1 MRHGRTFN
9 HLGRDESARKA
20 LLLNLAKALIMNK
33 YLFTTVAK
41 AKALRKFIEPI
52 LTKSKNKSTSSRRNV
67 FSIIH
72 DKNVIKELFDNISN
86 VIAVRP
92 GGYCRIIKLAGRPG
106 DNAPMAFIELVD
118 FNNVKENKN

>member
-52 LTKSKNKSTSSRRNV
+52 LTKSKNKSSSSRRNV

-86 VIAVRP
+86 VIAVRH

-118 FNNVKENKN
+118 FNNIKEKKN

>member
-41 AKALRKFIEPI
+41 AKAL
-52 LTKSKNKSTSSRRNV
+52 
-67 FSIIH
+67 
-72 DKNVIKELFDNISN
+72 
-86 VIAVRP
+86 
-92 GGYCRIIKLAGRPG
+92 
-106 DNAPMAFIELVD
+106 
-118 FNNVKENKN
+118 NVKKTLQKSNLWI